1 VDPFGALA
9 MFALHPGM
17 EWVLLGLGIF
27 AVARASRGMRRN
39 YRGLPPPRRRPR
51 YVPPP
56 RPAPP
61 PVPPPRPAED
71 VSPLNSPRLPP
82 SVRLKVQQIRRKADG
97 LMQYA
102 KDFPIGS
109 EELYV
114 VQATTTDYLPATLQA
129 YLRIPSGTENV
140 PVTDD
145 GKTPWQV
152 LWEQLTLI
160 EGKLDEMALNLQHRN
175 SEQLVANGQFLRER
189 LQQASNDFDLARKQG
204 PSDQ

>member
-1 VDPFGALA
+1 
-9 MFALHPGM
+9 M
-17 EWVLLGLGIF
+17 
-27 AVARASRGMRRN
+27 
-39 YRGLPPPRRRPR
+39 
-51 YVPPP
+51 
-56 RPAPP
+56 
-61 PVPPPRPAED
+61 
-71 VSPLNSPRLPP
+71 NSPRLPP

-102 KDFPIGS
+102 KDFPVGS

-129 YLRIPSGTENV
+129 YLRIPGGTENT

-189 LQQASNDFDLARKQG
+189 LQQASDDFDLARKRG
-204 PSDQ
+204 PEEK